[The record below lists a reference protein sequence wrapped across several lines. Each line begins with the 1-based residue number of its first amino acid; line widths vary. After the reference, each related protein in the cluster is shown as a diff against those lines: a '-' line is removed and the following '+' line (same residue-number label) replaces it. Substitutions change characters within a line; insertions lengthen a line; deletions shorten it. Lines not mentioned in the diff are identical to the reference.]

1 MHTRSMLRHAAP
13 FIAAVTLLAA
23 ATPAWADSF
32 TVDSTLDAPDAA
44 TGDGRCETA
53 ADAAC
58 TLRAAV
64 QESNELAGK
73 DRIVLPAARYR
84 LTLPGDDENLAATG
98 DLDLDDDVDI
108 VGRDNPTVDANGA
121 ITSDRA
127 FDVQAEAAVALS
139 GLRIVGG
146 SAIDS
151 EEFVGGGI
159 LNRGR
164 LELSRSTVTK
174 NTAVL
179 GGGVGNVGSLR
190 VDQSTVGG
198 AGGDPGEPG
207 FDGNNANA
215 GGGMIN
221 ANLLGPAARARV
233 TRSTV
238 SGNVSSTVSKDVGVV
253 IGGGVASN
261 SALELENVTV
271 TGNRADAGEDPPSGS
286 EARAGGIAYDTGIG
300 QLSLLNVTVSGNG
313 ADEGGNLFGQAFEG
327 ASPAGAPASATAK
340 NTIVANPTEGRNC
353 GGTPPLSLGHNL
365 EYDADRPS
373 NSCAF
378 TRESDI
384 RGKDPLLA
392 ELADNGGPTKTLA
405 LRKGSA
411 AIDAG
416 ANSTCPP
423 RDQRGVERPQGRRC
437 DIGAFERAVTQPPP
451 PPVRNCTIPGTPS
464 NDILRGTPGNDVIC
478 AGRGNDIVY
487 GGGGNDKIYG
497 GGGND
502 ILRGEGGNERIYG
515 GGGDDIVRGGSGD
528 DRLSGGD
535 GDDQVI
541 GGDGAD
547 RLLGGSGRD
556 ILSGQDGRDYL
567 NTRDSSGGNDIANG
581 GAGADSCE
589 TDRRD
594 TRSSC

>member
-1 MHTRSMLRHAAP
+1 MHAAP
-13 FIAAVTLLAA
+13 LVVVVGLLAA

-44 TGDGRCETA
+44 TGNGRCETA
-53 ADAAC
+53 AAAAC

-64 QESNELAGK
+64 QESNELDGK
-73 DRIVLPAARYR
+73 DRIVLPAGTYR

-98 DLDLDDDVDI
+98 DLDLRDDVDI
-108 VGRDNPTVDANGA
+108 VGRGTPTVHANGA
-121 ITSDRA
+121 VTSDRA
-127 FDVQAEAAVALS
+127 FDVQTEAAVALS

-238 SGNVSSTVSKDVGVV
+238 SGNVSSTVSEDVGVV

-271 TGNRADAGEDPPSGS
+271 TGNRADAGEAPPSGS

-300 QLSLLNVTVSGNG
+300 QLSLVNVTVSGNG

-327 ASPAGAPASATAK
+327 AGPAGAPAFATAK
-340 NTIVANPTEGRNC
+340 NTIVANPSEDRNC
-353 GGTPPLSLGHNL
+353 AGTTPESRGNNL
-365 EYDADRPS
+365 EYDANSPPS
-373 NSCAF
+373 CGFNR
-378 TRESDI
+378 TSDLTH
-384 RGKDPLLA
+384 RNPLLGP
-392 ELADNGGPTKTLA
+392 LADNRGPTKTLA

-411 AIDAG
+411 AIGAG
-416 ANSTCPP
+416 ANAACPP
-423 RDQRGVERPQGRRC
+423 RDQRGVRRPQGPRC
-437 DIGAFERAVTQPPP
+437 DIGAFERGVAAPPP
-451 PPVRNCTIPGTPS
+451 SPRAVDASASP
-464 NDILRGTPGNDVIC
+464 C
-478 AGRGNDIVY
+478 AGAR
-487 GGGGNDKIYG
+487 
-497 GGGND
+497 
-502 ILRGEGGNERIYG
+502 
-515 GGGDDIVRGGSGD
+515 
-528 DRLSGGD
+528 
-535 GDDQVI
+535 
-541 GGDGAD
+541 AP
-547 RLLGGSGRD
+547 
-556 ILSGQDGRDYL
+556 
-567 NTRDSSGGNDIANG
+567 TTSSARPDP
-581 GAGADSCE
+581 
-589 TDRRD
+589 T
-594 TRSSC
+594 SSSEARATTASPPAAAMTSSVASRATTAS